1 MCTNCVKLLSLS
13 FFLVVAAGAM
23 AADDF
28 ATEEVVLKDG
38 TKLTVLRMND
48 SILGIT
54 SEDAFFITEEQLVA
68 KYLHKPCNL
77 QTVDNQYPATLEK
90 MPPFESLPDEI
101 KSRLQTWKLLDDAGN
116 VMDIIFCT
124 EQGCSVGGYSWVAD
138 KNKETVPVLVVPA
151 EAGIQ

>member
-1 MCTNCVKLLSLS
+1 MGTNCVKFLSLS
-13 FFLVVAAGAM
+13 FFLVVAAAVM

-48 SILGIT
+48 SIVGIT
-54 SEDAFFITEEQLVA
+54 SEDEFFMTEEQFVA
-68 KYLHKPCNL
+68 KSLHKPYNL
-77 QTVDNQYPATLEK
+77 QTVDNHYPATLEK
-90 MPPFESLPDEI
+90 MPPYESLPTEI

-116 VMDIIFCT
+116 VMDTIFCT

-138 KNKETVPVLVVPA
+138 RNKATV
-151 EAGIQ
+151 Q